1 MHEVNMHKQRS
12 QQRCSSVR
20 LQINILKTGTQESPV
35 SPTVVTSKL
44 PLLRETKEKTDEFI
58 REK

>member
-1 MHEVNMHKQRS
+1 MHKQGS

-20 LQINILKTGTQESPV
+20 MQIKILKTGAQEPPV
-35 SPTVVTSKL
+35 SPTVVISKL
-44 PLLRETKEKTDEFI
+44 AVLRYTKEKTHEFI